1 MLLSTQG
8 GGIGITRPATNRS
21 EEIRL
26 AGLPIITLASTNGSA
41 SRMLEVE
48 AA

>member
-8 GGIGITRPATNRS
+8 RGIGITRLATNRS

-26 AGLPIITLASTNGSA
+26 AGRPIITLASTNGSA
-41 SRMLEVE
+41 SRIVEVE